1 MEKKNNKSKNP
12 LLDFIVGCLFISYG
26 SYRVNKQLVNN
37 ESTFRLILSIGLIVY
52 GVFLLFKYFK
62 ERKQNR

>member
-1 MEKKNNKSKNP
+1 MVKENNKPQTSSFS
-12 LLDFIVGCLFISYG
+12 LFLSFFFIVYG
-26 SYRVNKQLVNN
+26 IYRVYKQLVNN
-37 ESTFRLILSIGLIVY
+37 ESTFRLILSIGFIVY

>member
-37 ESTFRLILSIGLIVY
+37 ESTFRLILSIGFIVY